1 MAGLLCPP
9 AVRTLPFLPLA
20 GAHLGVAREW
30 VLRGFIHVR
39 ADEVRAV
46 LAPDIGTVLQTFKKV
61 QNPLGDKVER
71 RTRGRRAGPLS
82 RVSGWAST
90 PAMLESRMVKMR
102 WFMDCAGILTR
113 ATPGGDS

>member
-1 MAGLLCPP
+1 VNGYLRCDLGAMAESAPRKASIGTLLEPLFGQLERDERVNP
-9 AVRTLPFLPLA
+9 GPLLPVA

-61 QNPLGDKVER
+61 QNPLGENDRSPVTANGSLEEKKK
-71 RTRGRRAGPLS
+71 S
-82 RVSGWAST
+82 R
-90 PAMLESRMVKMR
+90 
-102 WFMDCAGILTR
+102 FHI
-113 ATPGGDS
+113 